1 MECSRHRTGLFLLH
15 DGASRAVTRNRR
27 IVAPSTASLLLL
39 LTSAVSHAH
48 GNDDPL
54 LYKVSFDELEWR
66 GGSGDDELAWRGE
79 AWFGKD
85 ERKLLLKTR
94 GERTNNATEEFELQL
109 LYGQAIT
116 PFWDLQFGW
125 RGDFQP
131 NDERNW
137 FALGVEGLAPGFIET
152 ELTAFAGSSGRT
164 AARTRFSYE
173 MLLTQKLVLEPE
185 LELAWFGKD
194 DPANAVG
201 SGISSIEAGLRLHY
215 KIRPELAPYI
225 GINWT
230 GLHGDTKRYARA
242 EGEDASK
249 QQLVAGL
256 SFWF

>member
-1 MECSRHRTGLFLLH
+1 MKQTLFPLRTARGAGSQRSVLSRVVW
-15 DGASRAVTRNRR
+15 ACA
-27 IVAPSTASLLLL
+27 LL
-39 LTSAVSHAH
+39 LTNGVSHSH

-54 LYKVSFDELEWR
+54 LSMVSFDELEWR
-66 GGSGDDELAWRGE
+66 GGSGDDELVWRGE
-79 AWFGKD
+79 AWVGTN
-85 ERKLLLKTR
+85 EHKLLLKTR
-94 GERTNNATEEFELQL
+94 GERTSDTTEEFELQL
-109 LYGQAIT
+109 LYNQAIA

-131 NDERNW
+131 VDERNW

-194 DPANAVG
+194 DPSNAVG

-215 KIRPELAPYI
+215 RIVPELAPYI